1 MVKNQKDVVFLWLI
15 LSYARKNSFHLI
27 IKPNIYLNSTGTTIT
42 ASAHIITAVIGAGV
56 LSLPYS
62 MASLGWIGGPIC
74 FILFAGIT
82 LYTAQLLADLYIIDG
97 KRMRTYTMM
106 VETCF
111 GRPGKIAI
119 GIVQQFNL
127 VLTALAYTI
136 TAAQSM
142 QLLANSACG
151 AERVDAGDC
160 FNSFTYLAIIFGA
173 LQMIMSMGES
183 LEKFW
188 WASMIGATMS
198 FGYAI
203 IALVL
208 SWVYF
213 DTHGTIEGI
222 QLDTTAE
229 TAWNVLNSIGAI
241 LFAYSFSFIL
251 LEIQD
256 TIHTK
261 KGAKHGPI
269 VSMKRAVNICVSIM
283 TGFYISIAVFGY
295 LSQGNAVKPYIL
307 DSFPD
312 APAWVIDT
320 ANAMVLVHM
329 IPAYQVWSQP
339 HFEWFEATFPGCE
352 KKTVLKI
359 KVFKYG
365 YRILYVCLVTFL
377 AILLPF
383 FGIILGFVGAMG
395 FWPATVF
402 FPIEC
407 WCKVF
412 RPSRKQK
419 IAMECLNVFSFA
431 VTLACIIASVQAIVA
446 NASNMEIFGA

>member
-1 MVKNQKDVVFLWLI
+1 MLGKDGSGPAPVAEEEEFSLFHAISQELTQVPEQKQPINQNAISPDI
-15 LSYARKNSFHLI
+15 EGMRS
-27 IKPNIYLNSTGTTIT
+27 LNSLPEIALSGSKRSSKWEEEDGVIRSGNTLT

-82 LYTAQLLADLYIIDG
+82 LYTAQLLADLYIVDG

-106 VETCF
+106 VETVM

-142 QLLANSACG
+142 QLLAKSACG
-151 AERVDAGDC
+151 AEAVAAGDC
-160 FNSFTYLAIIFGA
+160 FDSFWKMAVIFGA
-173 LQMIMSMGES
+173 LQIIMSFGGS
-183 LEKFW
+183 LERYW
-188 WASMIGATMS
+188 WASMIGAVMS

-213 DTHGTIEGI
+213 DTKGTIQGI
-222 QLDTTAE
+222 QLETSSE

-256 TIHTK
+256 TLHTP
-261 KGAKHGPI
+261 KGMKHGPI
-269 VSMKRAVNICVSIM
+269 IPMKRAVNICVSIM
-283 TGFYISIAVFGY
+283 TSFYISIAVFGY
-295 LSQGNAVKPYIL
+295 LSQGNEVKPYIL

-339 HFEWFEATFPGCE
+339 HFEWVESEFPLFEH
-352 KKTVLKI
+352 KN
-359 KVFKYG
+359 VFKFG
-365 YRILYVCLVTFL
+365 YRILYVCVITFFCDFIT
-377 AILLPF
+377 ILWYYPRICGCYGL
-383 FGIILGFVGAMG
+383 
-395 FWPATVF
+395 
-402 FPIEC
+402 
-407 WCKVF
+407 
-412 RPSRKQK
+412 
-419 IAMECLNVFSFA
+419 
-431 VTLACIIASVQAIVA
+431 LACHCILPH
-446 NASNMEIFGA
+446 